1 MNRKGKVQVIFD
13 RQVCCS
19 FWPWLLK
26 LSSLAVQPK
35 FYSVS
40 RWFETRKKFDELT
53 DDVSTFKILYFFCF
67 VLYFNS
73 HQRYFQLKG
82 EWMYNCLWLIFKKCP
97 GFCKKNASY
106 LQMILFWS
114 MLQSGMRI
122 WNKNISRFC
131 LNSRKRFK
139 NIKLWIFLT
148 TKNALKKLKKDKV
161 RGEKRW
167 FRAGCLGGFS

>member
-1 MNRKGKVQVIFD
+1 MTYRHLK
-13 RQVCCS
+13 S
-19 FWPWLLK
+19 F
-26 LSSLAVQPK
+26 
-35 FYSVS
+35 
-40 RWFETRKKFDELT
+40 
-53 DDVSTFKILYFFCF
+53 IFFCF

-148 TKNALKKLKKDKV
+148 TKNALKKLKKDKI
-161 RGEKRW
+161 RGKNDDLGRVCLAG
-167 FRAGCLGGFS
+167 FRNNLWRDNRKNIVKWGTSFFSHLYSNHSVSKVY

>member
-1 MNRKGKVQVIFD
+1 
-13 RQVCCS
+13 
-19 FWPWLLK
+19 
-26 LSSLAVQPK
+26 
-35 FYSVS
+35 
-40 RWFETRKKFDELT
+40 
-53 DDVSTFKILYFFCF
+53 
-67 VLYFNS
+67 
-73 HQRYFQLKG
+73 
-82 EWMYNCLWLIFKKCP
+82 MYNCLWLIFKKCP

-114 MLQSGMRI
+114 MLQSGMRL

-161 RGEKRW
+161 MGGKNDDLGRVCLAG
-167 FRAGCLGGFS
+167 FRNILWRDNRKNIVKWGTSFFHTYTVITVYPRFTRSN

>member
-1 MNRKGKVQVIFD
+1 MTYRHLKSFIF
-13 RQVCCS
+13 
-19 FWPWLLK
+19 
-26 LSSLAVQPK
+26 
-35 FYSVS
+35 
-40 RWFETRKKFDELT
+40 
-53 DDVSTFKILYFFCF
+53 FFCF

-139 NIKLWIFLT
+139 NIKLWIFLLLQ
-148 TKNALKKLKKDKV
+148 KMHWKSSKKIRVWGKTMI
-161 RGEKRW
+161 E
-167 FRAGCLGGFS
+167 GGFSWRVFVTFCGEIIEKILSNGALLFFHTYTVITVYPKFTRSN